1 MKNNDKLKNILK
13 AGAILLG
20 GTLILSFPNSIV
32 HNIDEK
38 KRENTDCILLS
49 QWEYQTVDVE
59 KTLDDYFLDYE
70 YSNILN
76 EKKKKKP
83 YNSSAAI
90 VATGNQVKDYLI
102 EHNMDTALIDGMY
115 FSNDGRILEV
125 VETKDAEIIVKDS
138 YSTYSSED
146 GYALDGST
154 YKKIKNIETSSYQ
167 ELDEYALVKVVNVYY
182 SDYLDTNPDY
192 TYSYRLIK
200 A

>member
-20 GTLILSFPNSIV
+20 GTLILSFPASIV

-38 KRENTDCILLS
+38 KRENTDSILLS
-49 QWEYQTVDVE
+49 QLEYPTVDVE
-59 KTLDDYFLDYE
+59 KTLYDYFLDYE

-76 EKKKKKP
+76 EHSKEQP

-115 FSNDGRILEV
+115 FSNDGRTLEV

-146 GYALDGST
+146 GYALNGST

-192 TYSYRLIK
+192 TCSYRLIK

>member
-20 GTLILSFPNSIV
+20 GTLILSFPANIV

-38 KRENTDCILLS
+38 KRENTDSILLS
-49 QWEYQTVDVE
+49 QLNYPTVDVE

-76 EKKKKKP
+76 EHSKEKP

-102 EHNMDTALIDGMY
+102 AHNIDTALIDGMY
-115 FSNDGRILEV
+115 FSNDGRTLEV
-125 VETKDAEIIVKDS
+125 VETKDAEIITKDS
-138 YSTYSSED
+138 YSSEE
-146 GYALDGST
+146 GYVLDGST

-192 TYSYRLIK
+192 TCSYRLIK

>member
-20 GTLILSFPNSIV
+20 GTLILSFPASIV

-38 KRENTDCILLS
+38 KRENTDSILLS
-49 QWEYQTVDVE
+49 QLEYPTVDVE
-59 KTLDDYFLDYE
+59 KTLYDYFLDYE

-76 EKKKKKP
+76 EHSKEKP

-115 FSNDGRILEV
+115 FSNDGRTLEV

-146 GYALDGST
+146 GYALNGST

-192 TYSYRLIK
+192 TCSYRLIK